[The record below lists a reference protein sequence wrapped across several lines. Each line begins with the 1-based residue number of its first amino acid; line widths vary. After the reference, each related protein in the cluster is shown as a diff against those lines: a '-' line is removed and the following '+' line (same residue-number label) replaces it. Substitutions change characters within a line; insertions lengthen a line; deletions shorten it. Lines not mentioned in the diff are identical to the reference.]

1 MVISV
6 AKVFL
11 TQFSVSL
18 PVVAVLY
25 LATMANDFSYREI
38 RTIALKSSALVAFF
52 IGFSVVF
59 GGYIIHWFTLS
70 PDVVHMAGGLVMI
83 LLGSAFLLGSQGDK
97 LPSVPRLDKNW
108 IVFPLAFPFT
118 MGPTPMYIALSMSTK
133 AITLNDWIAF
143 AAGQLLCVGLIGV
156 LMMKSKWIVDK
167 IGARGVVVAQ
177 QFVGLVFVAIGLEM
191 LIEALL
197 LIAPVAFVS
206 NQSMG

>member
-38 RTIALKSSALVAFF
+38 RAIALKSSALVAFF
-52 IGFSVVF
+52 IGFAVF
-59 GGYIIHWFTLS
+59 LGGYIIHWFTLS

-83 LLGSAFLLGSQGDK
+83 LLGAAFLLGSQGDK
-97 LPSVPRLDKNW
+97 LPSVPRLDKKW
-108 IVFPLAFPFT
+108 IVFPLAFPLT
-118 MGPTPMYIALSMSTK
+118 MGPTPMYIALSMSTQ
-133 AITLNDWIAF
+133 AVTLNDWIAF

-156 LMMKSKWIVDK
+156 LMVKSKWIVDK

-191 LIEALL
+191 FIEVLL
-197 LIAPVAFVS
+197 VIAPVRL
-206 NQSMG
+206 